1 MPFLLIVLLSN
12 YQLSG
17 QNKFNSPAYPG
28 IIEIINPDSSRLNI
42 RLFGDEFFHYVLT
55 IDGYTIKQ
63 NKLGYYE
70 YSTLSADS
78 STLACSGIRAH
89 YNTPWILDQRF
100 S

>member
-55 IDGYTIKQ
+55 IDGYTIKLTEEMMEIYFQEQ
-63 NKLGYYE
+63 NVTEHL
-70 YSTLSADS
+70 T
-78 STLACSGIRAH
+78 IIQIP
-89 YNTPWILDQRF
+89 TPLPIIQ
-100 S
+100 

>member
-1 MPFLLIVLLSN
+1 MKKLMPFLLIVLLSN

-55 IDGYTIKQ
+55 IDGYTIKLTEEMMEIYFQEQ
-63 NKLGYYE
+63 NVTEHL
-70 YSTLSADS
+70 T
-78 STLACSGIRAH
+78 IIQIP
-89 YNTPWILDQRF
+89 TPLPIIQ
-100 S
+100 